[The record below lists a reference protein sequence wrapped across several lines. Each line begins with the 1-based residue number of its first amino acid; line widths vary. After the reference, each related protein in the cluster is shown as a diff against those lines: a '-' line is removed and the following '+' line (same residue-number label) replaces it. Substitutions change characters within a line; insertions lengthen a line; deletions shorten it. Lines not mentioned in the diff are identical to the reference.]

1 MQKSSFQ
8 EYKLWYKP
16 DPTINRHEQ
25 STLKDFLYHVVLHA
39 TNSKSLN
46 WLYVPHSNDM
56 DSKFV
61 KQHVHVNHPSW
72 FLMTGYRNL
81 ATNGK
86 HDKILTPYIS
96 LGQKGQSGITEI
108 AFSLIKWLEHS
119 ICYKILPIISDN
131 LQTAL
136 CVHVHYSGSVES
148 EEMSSRSGC

>member
-1 MQKSSFQ
+1 MISEGKMLYAQQGFTFVSHFQKQLKTRKLRNKFECIYKKYWISWLLFQKIADVSKGWCVQKSSFQ

-25 STLKDFLYHVVLHA
+25 STTLRDFLYHVVLHA
-39 TNSKSLN
+39 ANSKSLN

-61 KQHVHVNHPSW
+61 KQHVHVNHSSW

-86 HDKILTPYIS
+86 QDKMLTP
-96 LGQKGQSGITEI
+96 
-108 AFSLIKWLEHS
+108 
-119 ICYKILPIISDN
+119 
-131 LQTAL
+131 
-136 CVHVHYSGSVES
+136 CV
-148 EEMSSRSGC
+148 